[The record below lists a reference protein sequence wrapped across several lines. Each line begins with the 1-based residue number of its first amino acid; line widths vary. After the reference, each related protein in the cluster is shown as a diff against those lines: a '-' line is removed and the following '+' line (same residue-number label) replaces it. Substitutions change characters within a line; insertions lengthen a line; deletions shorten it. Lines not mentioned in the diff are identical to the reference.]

1 MEINNIIEQL
11 SNNLKRHISSEIYDD
26 FFSETYTYSLFPAGK
41 LFRPLLVWSV
51 AQDFSKSENSS
62 SDDIFTEDHARMA
75 SFVESHHTYTLIH
88 DDMPCM
94 DDDDMRRGRPSTHKK
109 FGQWQAL
116 LSGDGL
122 LNASY
127 GILSKIQ
134 SPNIAHVYRYST
146 WALGPKG
153 LILGQALDLSGTMT
167 ESFQDLVLTHKLKTA
182 RLIQTSLVG
191 PYLLIPEKNLKSKRN
206 LKNIKKL
213 HKLGEH
219 MGVAF
224 QLLDDL
230 CELVDEELSAHE
242 NEVNPWPRFT
252 ELCYKELDRS
262 LLYIEKYFN
271 ENKTEN
277 LKKIY
282 GLYLKKIKTLMTGSE
297 LNIEKHIGTKL
308 GPIIGTLDSLSS

>member
-1 MEINNIIEQL
+1 MEINTVIEEL
-11 SNNLKRHISSEIYDD
+11 SNNLRRHISSEIYDD

-41 LFRPLLVWSV
+41 LFRPLLVWSI
-51 AQDFSKSENSS
+51 AQDFSNTQNMASESK
-62 SDDIFTEDHARMA
+62 FTEDHARLG

-94 DDDDMRRGRPSTHKK
+94 DDDDERRGRASTHKK

-127 GILSKIQ
+127 SILSKIK
-134 SPNIAHVYRYST
+134 SNNMANVLNYCT

-153 LILGQALDLSGTMT
+153 LILGQALDLSGKMT
-167 ESFQDLVLTHKLKTA
+167 ESFPDLILTHKLKTA
-182 RLIQTSLVG
+182 RLIQASLVSSF
-191 PYLLIPEKNLKSKRN
+191 LLIPEENLSITRDLN
-206 LKNIKKL
+206 SLKKL

-230 CELVDEELSAHE
+230 CELVDEELSKHE
-242 NEVNPWPRFT
+242 SEVNPWPRFT
-252 ELCYKELDRS
+252 EECYEALDSS
-262 LLYIEKYFN
+262 LKYIEIYFK
-271 ENKTEN
+271 ENKTDN
-277 LKKIY
+277 LKSIY
-282 GLYLKKIKTLMTGSE
+282 GLYLRKIKTLITGSE
-297 LNIEKHIGTKL
+297 LNIENHIGTKL
-308 GPIIGTLDSLSS
+308 GPIVSTLDSLSS